1 LDQPGFPD
9 KKEPGYGIGISWI
22 TYSYFRFFK
31 LLGTLHWSWFIV
43 FAPIWIPIVLLIGL
57 LFFIFILF
65 VFGAFFGRTSD
76 YTQNRFR

>member
-1 LDQPGFPD
+1 MGLGFL
-9 KKEPGYGIGISWI
+9 GSLTLI
-22 TYSYFRFFK
+22 FVFFK